1 MLNNLFKCTG
11 SKIKVLF
18 IKVLIE
24 QVQEQRNFIWSLK
37 RLEECVW
44 RNASKETSLKK
55 SSWRHV
61 IRSKVI
67 RSNGHQKHLTRSYFT
82 RVDIVRCTKCTTTN
96 SATTI
101 FATLSLH
108 QDKDNSNIAAGRHC
122 FFSNGMDL
130 KLVLHRTNIKSGK
143 RSMVK
148 NQSFKQDKLM

>member
-1 MLNNLFKCTG
+1 MYRIQNQSTFHKDSDWTSSRANEFYLKLRASRRMRLKKC
-11 SKIKVLF
+11 
-18 IKVLIE
+18 
-24 QVQEQRNFIWSLK
+24 IWRSAS
-37 RLEECVW
+37 EET
-44 RNASKETSLKK
+44 NLKK
-55 SSWRHV
+55 SSWRH
-61 IRSKVI
+61 VI

>member
-1 MLNNLFKCTG
+1 MYRIQNQSTFHKDSDWT
-11 SKIKVLF
+11 SSRAKEF
-18 IKVLIE
+18 H
-24 QVQEQRNFIWSLK
+24 LK
-37 RLEECVW
+37 LKASGRCVW
-44 RNASKETSLKK
+44 RNASEETSLKK

-67 RSNGHQKHLTRSYFT
+67 RSNGHKKHLTRSYFT

-96 SATTI
+96 S
-101 FATLSLH
+101 ATLSLH

-148 NQSFKQDKLM
+148 NQCFMQDKLM